1 MCVLLGHETSLRR
14 FLVIWHVFLNGDGFD
29 DDFSFGCKTLANY
42 GRLIPTLCDV
52 CIYKSFE
59 RDMKVDI
66 KLIKA
71 IWQKVPFKDIKV

>member
-1 MCVLLGHETSLRR
+1 
-14 FLVIWHVFLNGDGFD
+14 
-29 DDFSFGCKTLANY
+29 LANY